1 MGTAAR
7 PPRLSGAG
15 FVVFTLRFLLELGAI
30 VALFWA
36 ALHAP
41 FAWPLRI
48 VAALAAPLV
57 VAVVWGSYVAPRAP
71 WRVQGWARLV
81 PELLVFGGAALALVY
96 TGYPR
101 VGWAFGAIALVD
113 TIAAHFLDHEQMGEP
128 VRTDRMTD
136 RPIDRS
142 PSE

>member
-15 FVVFTLRFLLELGAI
+15 FVVFTLRFLLELGALA
-30 VALFWA
+30 ALFWA
-36 ALHAP
+36 SLHAP
-41 FAWPLRI
+41 IAWPLRVVGAI
-48 VAALAAPLV
+48 AGPLL
-57 VAVVWGSYVAPRAP
+57 VAVIWGSYVAPRAP
-71 WRVQGWARLV
+71 WRMQGWARLA
-81 PELLVFGGAALALVY
+81 PELLVFVGAAVALVY

-101 VGWAFGAIALVD
+101 VGWTYGAIALAD
-113 TIAAHFLDHEQMGEP
+113 TIAAHFLDDEQMGEP

-142 PSE
+142 SSE

>member
-15 FVVFTLRFLLELGAI
+15 FVVFTLRFLLELGALA
-30 VALFWA
+30 ALFWA
-36 ALHAP
+36 SLHAP
-41 FAWPLRI
+41 IAWPLRVVGAI
-48 VAALAAPLV
+48 AGPLL
-57 VAVVWGSYVAPRAP
+57 VAVIWGSYVAPRAP
-71 WRVQGWARLV
+71 WRMQGWARLA
-81 PELLVFGGAALALVY
+81 PELLVFVGAAVALVY

-101 VGWAFGAIALVD
+101 VGWTYGAIALAD
-113 TIAAHFLDHEQMGEP
+113 TIAAHFLDDEQMGEP